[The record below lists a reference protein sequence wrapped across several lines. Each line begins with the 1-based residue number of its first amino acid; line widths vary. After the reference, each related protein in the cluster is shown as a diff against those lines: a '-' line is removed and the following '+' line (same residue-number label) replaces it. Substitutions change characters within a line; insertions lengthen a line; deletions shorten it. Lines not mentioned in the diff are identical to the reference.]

1 MLNGG
6 GAVQDRE
13 VFKAR
18 VKAAIRQ
25 AKENGYTQAKIGEEA
40 GVTPQAVGQWA
51 RSGKVTNANLAILA
65 RLAGISLDWF
75 YETPRVGEALA
86 ALPKVGDAYHQSA
99 KSGRTRS
106 AVNDADEPAESHHNV
121 QAAPQPIRYHR
132 YPVISRV
139 QAGAWTECVTPYEP
153 GAEPHEEASDY
164 RAQGKAFWLE
174 VKGDSM
180 TAPPGST
187 PSIPE
192 GTLVLFDT
200 GIDAVPGKLVAA
212 LLSDS
217 NEATFKKLIEDGGQ
231 RFLKA
236 LNPAYPLIPING
248 NCRILGVAVE
258 AKTRL

>member
-1 MLNGG
+1 MPEGKTVADRLAQALAGRGWSENELARQSGVPQPTIHRIITG
-6 GAVQDRE
+6 ESKSPRTGNLEKLANALGISIVQLTY
-13 VFKAR
+13 
-18 VKAAIRQ
+18 
-25 AKENGYTQAKIGEEA
+25 GS
-40 GVTPQAVGQWA
+40 AVGQA
-51 RSGKVTNANLAILA
+51 YDSSPKPGDALEA
-65 RLAGISLDWF
+65 AGQ
-75 YETPRVGEALA
+75 
-86 ALPKVGDAYHQSA
+86 VGDTVRGHS
-99 KSGRTRS
+99 
-106 AVNDADEPAESHHNV
+106 NV
-121 QAAPQPIRYHR
+121 QTAPHPIRYHR

-192 GTLVLFDT
+192 GTLVLFDS

-212 LLSDS
+212 LLSDN

>member
-1 MLNGG
+1 M
-6 GAVQDRE
+6 QDVE

-18 VKAAIRQ
+18 VKEAIRL

-40 GVTPQAVGQWA
+40 GVSPQAVGQWS
-51 RSGKVTNANLAILA
+51 RSGKVSSANLAVLA
-65 RLAGISLDWF
+65 RLAGLTLDWF
-75 YETPRVGEALA
+75 YHQPRVGEVTTSGPQVGDTYRAS
-86 ALPKVGDAYHQSA
+86 PKVGDTVREA
-99 KSGRTRS
+99 G
-106 AVNDADEPAESHHNV
+106 NV
-121 QAAPQPIRYHR
+121 QEAPQPIRYHR

-153 GAEPHEEASDY
+153 GAEPHEEATDY
-164 RAQGKAFWLE
+164 RAQGRAFWLE
-174 VKGDSM
+174 VQGDSM
-180 TAPPGST
+180 TAPAGSR

-200 GIDAVPGKLVAA
+200 GIEAVPGKLVAA
-212 LLSDS
+212 QLDDS
-217 NEATFKKLIEDGGQ
+217 NEATFKQLIEDGG
-231 RFLKA
+231 RRYLRA